1 MEKDLWYDSFLETL
15 NEQFPKK
22 SQLIDALMDL
32 LLLEREA
39 IYRRLRKDVLFTIY
53 EMATIARAWHLS
65 LDNIINDT
73 PEGDPAFQLKLL
85 KCVNPTAKDLK
96 MMKDFVDSLSSLKD
110 DPNAEYIE
118 VCNLLPRALMSPYT
132 YLAKFYTFTWQYRYG
147 REKFSASFSETVPSE
162 KMREF
167 EIAHFNAII
176 HIPNVYCI
184 WDDQIFQYLVNEI
197 KYFLSVYLITPE
209 EALLIKADIHAFLN
223 YMEQVLIEGHFPETQ
238 NKMHMYISKIN
249 IDTGYACY
257 CSDKIHVSKI
267 RTFVM
272 NVTVS
277 RDIRLYND
285 LSKWLHLKKRAAIQI
300 SGADEKQRIDFFRR
314 QREIVDSLEG

>member
-1 MEKDLWYDSFLETL
+1 MEKDLWYDSFLEML

-22 SQLIDALMDL
+22 SQLIEALMDL

-53 EMATIARAWHLS
+53 EVATIARAWNIS
-65 LDNIINDT
+65 LDNVINNI
-73 PEGDPAFQLKLL
+73 PGGDPAFRLKMLR
-85 KCVNPTAKDLK
+85 CVNPTAKDLK

-147 REKFSASFSETVPSE
+147 GEKNTASFSNTIPSE

-176 HIPNVYCI
+176 NIPNVHSI
-184 WDDQIFQYLVNEI
+184 WDAQIFQYLVNEI
-197 KYFLSVYLITPE
+197 NYFASIYLITPE
-209 EALLIKADIHAFLN
+209 EVNLIKQDIYAFLD
-223 YMEQVLIEGHFPETQ
+223 YMENVLIQGHFPETN
-238 NKMHMYISKIN
+238 NKIHLYISRIN

-257 CSDKIHVSKI
+257 YSDKIKASKI

-277 RDIRLYND
+277 KDVRLFNN
-285 LSKWLHLKKRAAIQI
+285 LRTWLHLKKRAAIQI
-300 SGADEKQRIDFFRR
+300 SGTDEKRRIDFFRQQR
-314 QREIVDSLEG
+314 QLVDSI